1 MRGPSP
7 IDTPP
12 GWSLNAQLPFDYPV
26 SRAILRTSFGVIYG
40 TLTATQAGNGICTV
54 RAGPAAGASAGD
66 GQASA
71 TTRPA
76 FCTAATSH
84 PSAPVPGASAIAK
97 CRGQPPPTDRSATC
111 SRRAP
116 SSCTAKDATTSGPR
130 TLTRTRPPAT
140 STCAGDA
147 RIGDGDHVGAYP
159 RNHAGGRGAQER
171 GARISALHHK
181 LQRGGRAL

>member
-26 SRAILRTSFGVIYG
+26 SRAILRTGFWVIYG

-54 RAGPAAGASAGD
+54 RAGPSAGASAGD

-97 CRGQPPPTDRSATC
+97 CRGQPPPTGGPAGGAGGA
-111 SRRAP
+111 AP
-116 SSCTAKDATTSGPR
+116 GAAGGAGPPPGRGGPR
-130 TLTRTRPPAT
+130 PGGGPAL
-140 STCAGDA
+140 
-147 RIGDGDHVGAYP
+147 
-159 RNHAGGRGAQER
+159 R
-171 GARISALHHK
+171 GAR
-181 LQRGGRAL
+181 GGRPPRA